1 MSDDPENKPH
11 AATPKKREEYRKE
24 GKFPKARDTTMIAVF
39 LAVLAVVVFGHASL
53 GATLH
58 FVFKRCHGDLNAI
71 ARGDGSSIGNWLGP
85 ALLRLVAPPA
95 ITAVIFGVAAGAKE
109 SGLRLYPEMLK
120 PKFEKLNPLPKL
132 KDMVN
137 PKNASF
143 ELALA
148 TFRVGVVGTV
158 CYQQLRAD
166 IPSLLALT
174 GAPVGESL
182 SLVGGMILRMT
193 LKAIAV
199 LIVLAVVDF
208 FYNKHKLEKQMRMS
222 DQEIK
227 EEMKQADQ
235 DPKLKGKMRA
245 KAREISR
252 QRIIAA
258 VNEADVIVTNP
269 THYAVALRYG
279 ANDPAPIVLAKGTDA
294 LALRIRTEA
303 RAHSIPII
311 ENRRLARALYAEV
324 EMGHPIPNAHF
335 VAVAKVLAFVY
346 SLKGAR
352 RAS

>member
-1 MSDDPENKPH
+1 MLS
-11 AATPKKREEYRKE
+11 
-24 GKFPKARDTTMIAVF
+24 
-39 LAVLAVVVFGHASL
+39 VVVFGHASL
-53 GATLH
+53 GDTLH
-58 FVFKRCHGDLNAI
+58 FVFKRCHGDLGAI
-71 ARGDGSSIGNWLGP
+71 ARGDGASIGNWLAP
-85 ALLRLVAPPA
+85 ALFRLVVPPA
-95 ITAVIFGVAAGAKE
+95 LAASICGLAAGAKE

-132 KDMVN
+132 KDMLN

-143 ELALA
+143 ELTLA

-158 CYQQLRAD
+158 CYQQLSAD

-174 GAPVGESL
+174 GAPVSASL

-193 LKAIAV
+193 LKALAV
-199 LIVLAVVDF
+199 LTVLAVGDYY
-208 FYNKHKLEKQMRMS
+208 YNKHKLEKQMRMS

-235 DPKLKGKMRA
+235 DPKLKGKMQA

-252 QRIIAA
+252 QRIISA
-258 VNEADVIVTNP
+258 VNQADVVVTNP

-279 ANDPAPIVLAKGTDA
+279 DADPAPIVLAKGTDV

-311 ENRRLARALYAEV
+311 ENRPLARALYAEV
-324 EMGHPIPNAHF
+324 EMGHTIPNVHF

-346 SLKGAR
+346 SLRGNRK
-352 RAS
+352 AS